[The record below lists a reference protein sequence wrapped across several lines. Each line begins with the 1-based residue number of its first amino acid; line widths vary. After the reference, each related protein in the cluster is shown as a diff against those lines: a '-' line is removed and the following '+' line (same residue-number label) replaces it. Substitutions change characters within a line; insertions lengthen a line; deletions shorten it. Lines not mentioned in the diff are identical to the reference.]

1 MKIVYKTDNMG
12 SKLVSPSLERVH
24 IFAKWLIDLG
34 INVTVRT
41 LGSDISAS
49 CGQLIAKVVNRG
61 KYESCIQN

>member
-1 MKIVYKTDNMG
+1 MWTVEVENRKEL

-34 INVTVRT
+34 INVTVRRT

-49 CGQLIAKVVNRG
+49 CGQLRAKVV
-61 KYESCIQN
+61 K